1 MRNDR
6 WRGGREAR
14 KRGWGC
20 GRAAAVALG
29 LLAVACVTGV
39 RPVHA
44 QSPSDFVPDTGAVIA
59 TAPHWAGE
67 FAILSGNALLS
78 GMTAG
83 VVQKLRHGSF
93 RQGFMRGLLGGGVI
107 YVGKRLVAERFSG
120 SGFLGREVAG
130 VGTSMVRNAG
140 DGLGLFDR
148 FVLPAG
154 ITRVYFDRRAPAR
167 LHVRLDAVAAAWT
180 AYAIAS
186 PELHFDA
193 SESFSAGTPVFH
205 TNNKVMSQGDLRAGG
220 YAQAGVVLLSDVPA
234 WGPVF
239 LDRALHHEL
248 VHVVQ
253 EDQIFGTWLR
263 PLQSAE
269 LTRVPG
275 GRTLDHWLDLNLST
289 QLLDGLSNI
298 VTRHDVRP
306 WELEADY
313 LAKRR

>member
-14 KRGWGC
+14 KRGWGRAG
-20 GRAAAVALG
+20 GRHLLLCLVALAAFG
-29 LLAVACVTGV
+29 ASGA
-39 RPVHA
+39 RA
-44 QSPSDFVPDTGAVIA
+44 QTPSNFVPDTGAVVI
-59 TAPHWAGE
+59 TAPHWVGE

-78 GMTAG
+78 GVTAG

-93 RQGFMRGLLGGGVI
+93 RQGFTRGLLGGGVI

-120 SGFLGREVAG
+120 SGFLGREVAA

-140 DGLGLFDR
+140 DGLGTFDR
-148 FVLPAG
+148 FVVPLG
-154 ITRVYFDRRAPAR
+154 ITRVYFDRRAPER
-167 LHVRLDAVAAAWT
+167 LHVRLDAVAAGWT
-180 AYAIAS
+180 VYAIAS

-193 SESFSAGTPVFH
+193 AKSWSAGTPVFH
-205 TNNKVMSQGDLRAGG
+205 TNNKVMMQGDIRAGG
-220 YAQAGVVLLSDVPA
+220 YSQAGVVLLSDVPA

-248 VHVVQ
+248 EHVLQ
-253 EDQIFGTWLR
+253 EDQLFGTWLR

-269 LTRVPG
+269 LTRLPG
-275 GRTLDHWLDLNLST
+275 GRTLDHWLDLNVST
-289 QLLDGLSNI
+289 QILDGLSNV
-298 VTRHDVRP
+298 VTKHDVRP
-306 WELEADY
+306 WEIEADY